1 MNEITERL
9 NFAIR
14 LALEACWHSMA
25 YFKSTEIGLEFKE
38 DRTPVTR
45 ADREAEEMIRDRL
58 LSECP
63 DDAVLG
69 EEYGEKT
76 GITGYK
82 WYLDPVDGTESF
94 VRGVPLFGTMI
105 GIEKD
110 NEPQIG
116 VIYFPALKEII
127 FAAKDEGAKFA
138 IGVDGLNN
146 SFETSPAR
154 VSQTASLSD
163 ATLSSTDILDFRS
176 LGMYANF
183 SEIMKLIKQYRGWSD
198 CYGHYLVATG
208 RLDAMIDPI
217 MNVWDTAP
225 LLPIIQEAGGKYSDL
240 AGEVS
245 IHTGSSLSSNSL
257 LHEQLLNLLKA

>member
-14 LALEACWHSMA
+14 LALEAGRHSMA

-105 GIEKD
+105 GNVQE
-110 NEPQIG
+110 
-116 VIYFPALKEII
+116 ALKEII

-183 SEIMKLIKQYRGWSD
+183 SEIVKLIKQYRGWSD